1 MSELFAPLP
10 RIAGG
15 FKCVCADVASRFRS
29 NSEAKPGRNA
39 IRHYKCH
46 PMETFATLP
55 VGDVVAPD
63 ALLWFWTTGPLLAIS
78 AHIKVMRA
86 WGFEL
91 TAMAFVWVKLNPK
104 APSLFF
110 TERDLF
116 FGPDYHPQ
124 KLVAAGRR
132 GRPERLAADVFE
144 VILAPP

>member
-1 MSELFAPLP
+1 
-10 RIAGG
+10 
-15 FKCVCADVASRFRS
+15 
-29 NSEAKPGRNA
+29 
-39 IRHYKCH
+39 
-46 PMETFATLP
+46 METFATLP

-116 FGPDYHPQ
+116 FGPGLTTRKNAEYVVGP
-124 KLVAAGRR
+124 ARSARATCRR
-132 GRPERLAADVFE
+132 CV
-144 VILAPP
+144 